1 MFFYDTDLMPLFVQE
16 NYIKVRVSLPKEES
30 YSKERG
36 DYNIIRRMSE
46 AAECISQSDLV
57 NNQIRAKQN
66 WALFPT
72 YGNLSTISA
81 AFPIRGQPP
90 GNFFGGKPGAW
101 PPPLAFPGKCLGHQ
115 STMSKKNRLVHEL
128 ARCMK
133 LNSFANKSE
142 VAMDYMSVLRHKLCE
157 PLISEGNDGVEST
170 IKMMEEYQL
179 SKDELDTICADMRL
193 NDIKVDGKV
202 TVISTDWYSQVDSKV
217 KSSLTRNYNKE
228 SHSLKFTKPKM
239 TSDMFSKAK
248 KKKAVGRSGEE
259 KESDDDYEDGAD
271 GDDDEDE
278 AKKKGPTLP
287 TKPAKG
293 GGGSKKAAAPKK
305 PAAPKKKK

>member
-1 MFFYDTDLMPLFVQE
+1 MPLFVQE

-133 LNSFANKSE
+133 LNSFANKS
-142 VAMDYMSVLRHKLCE
+142 
-157 PLISEGNDGVEST
+157 
-170 IKMMEEYQL
+170 
-179 SKDELDTICADMRL
+179 
-193 NDIKVDGKV
+193 
-202 TVISTDWYSQVDSKV
+202 
-217 KSSLTRNYNKE
+217 
-228 SHSLKFTKPKM
+228 
-239 TSDMFSKAK
+239 
-248 KKKAVGRSGEE
+248 
-259 KESDDDYEDGAD
+259 
-271 GDDDEDE
+271 
-278 AKKKGPTLP
+278 
-287 TKPAKG
+287 
-293 GGGSKKAAAPKK
+293 
-305 PAAPKKKK
+305 